1 MNKKILF
8 KQIVFINLI
17 IISNKEKKIYFMTE
31 LTFNQYPF
39 LAELG
44 LAETNAGSYVN
55 GRWFATGTE
64 TLSYNPSTG
73 KAIAKIT

>member
-1 MNKKILF
+1 
-8 KQIVFINLI
+8 
-17 IISNKEKKIYFMTE
+17 MTE